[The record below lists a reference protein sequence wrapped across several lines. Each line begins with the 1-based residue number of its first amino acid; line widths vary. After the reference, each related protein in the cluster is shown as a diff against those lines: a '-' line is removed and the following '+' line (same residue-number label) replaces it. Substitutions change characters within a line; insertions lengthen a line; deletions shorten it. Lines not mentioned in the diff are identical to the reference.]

1 MKVGFIGVGT
11 MGRPM
16 AGHLIDGG
24 HALYVHD
31 LAPVPQALLEKGAKA
46 CASGKEVAKPL
57 GLGFLPLEAAY
68 PAIAAWVKRIE
79 ALPGYERTYP
89 PHWR

>member
-24 HALYVHD
+24 HELWVHD
-31 LAPVPQALLEKGAKA
+31 LAPVPQALLGKGAKA
-46 CASGKEVAKPL
+46 CASGKE
-57 GLGFLPLEAAY
+57 AAR
-68 PAIAAWVKRIE
+68 PPTSSSPWCRTRRTSSRCCSARTAW
-79 ALPGYERTYP
+79 PGPDARARSWST
-89 PHWR
+89 